1 MNKFGRCL
9 VTLNRQFRTSTQTRT
24 RKKPFSLRN
33 VTIVGSL
40 AFGGGI
46 AASKTDEKY
55 LSFVGGIPRFCRS
68 IKTGLLISL
77 DYYFSML
84 GLTESDPNYELMMS
98 RIHQRAADRILAA
111 CLTNGGPYIKMGQG
125 LVSMSHILPKEYTKT
140 LKALQDKCLPR
151 HPNELVKLFQEDF
164 QKTPDE
170 IFENFDPNPIAA
182 ASLAQVYKAKT
193 QTGEEVAVK
202 VQYIDLQK
210 RFLSDVAT
218 IKLLLKVVGMM
229 HPNFNFGWVLEEVAD
244 TLKQELDFVN
254 EGKNAEKCAKDLE
267 KFDFVHVPKIYWDLT
282 STRVLVMEYI
292 EGCKISDVKFLKE
305 KKFSLKDINNKLFEI
320 FGHQIFQT
328 GFVHGDPHAGNI
340 LVRRVEGK
348 TQLVLLD
355 HGLYQRLKPQ
365 EMVALSHMWKAIVL
379 QDHAQMKFYSKQ
391 LGVEDYVVFAE
402 ILTQA
407 PLRRHKFKLH
417 IRLTDEDLKHM
428 TEIARTRFD
437 AIMKALR
444 LMPTSLLL
452 VIRNLNT
459 IRAIAYDHGS
469 PIDRYTVLARAATK
483 TALKDESSSKKFL
496 KAPLKIYFEVVLFL
510 NRLNLWF
517 RNVIYN
523 LLVSLGLLPDL
534 KQIIVVPQV

>member
-391 LGVEDYVVFAE
+391 LGVEG
-402 ILTQA
+402 
-407 PLRRHKFKLH
+407 RR
-417 IRLTDEDLKHM
+417 LKHM